1 MQQGLLEI
9 RRGGDELDARLDKEE
24 ERLRR
29 ERRQALIERLNANDE
44 YLYKLEGRR
53 HETARL
59 SEEELAQEIE
69 RERERNLSRRGFS
82 QAGG

>member
-1 MQQGLLEI
+1 MDAK
-9 RRGGDELDARLDKEE
+9 GGK
-24 ERLRR
+24 ERLRL
-29 ERRQALIERLNANDE
+29 ERKQALIARLNANDE
-44 YLYKLEGRR
+44 YLHKLEGRR

-69 RERERNLSRRGFS
+69 RERERNLSRLGFG